1 MLHEHTRGLRS
12 QTPTHSSLNS
22 YDFQEKGV
30 ADIPNTGHYVK
41 ADRHSVV
48 DSWVFEQN
56 VNNKLV
62 VDKSKSLSLQPN
74 SKLVDPNPI
83 RSPARSKATGVS
95 RGLPNKLSL
104 SVSTSAADAANQV
117 RARVVYSCQL

>member
-1 MLHEHTRGLRS
+1 MSFLKALLKKGRKTESIG
-12 QTPTHSSLNS
+12 QTAGTQKLESL
-22 YDFQEKGV
+22 EKGV
-30 ADIPNTGHYVK
+30 VDIPNTGHYVK

-74 SKLVDPNPI
+74 SKLVDPTTI

-95 RGLPNKLSL
+95 RGLPNK
-104 SVSTSAADAANQV
+104 
-117 RARVVYSCQL
+117 